1 MAAHSP
7 EPRLYEGLRLMKIA
21 GIQITI
27 DPSWFIIF
35 LLVMFS
41 LAAGYFPR
49 QFPGQSVSAYWG
61 AGVLATLLFFAS
73 ILVHELAHALMARR
87 AGIHIAEITL
97 FIFGGVARLSEEAR
111 DPKTEL
117 AIAIVGPL
125 TSFALALFFWA
136 LSHGL
141 TPGQP
146 SLGGAVLSYLTGINV
161 AVGIFNLIP
170 GFPMDGGRVLR
181 AFLWQ
186 RSGSLTRATRTASNV
201 GQGFAVVLM
210 VFGALQIF
218 SGSLMGGLW
227 LIFIG
232 MFLRG
237 LARQGYEDVMV
248 RQALAGVPVQDV
260 MIRDVVSVSPHVS
273 VSSLLSEYFLRYG
286 YHGFP
291 VRQNGT
297 VSGVVSLEEVRHV
310 PEDERS
316 MTMVAQIMRPLNESM
331 MIAPQASL
339 MDALTKMVH
348 EGIGRLLVMQDASMR
363 GMLTRTGLLRFLEIR
378 HVLGAQAAEEK
389 TSALQGVST
398 EHHRTS
404 DDKPWL

>member
-1 MAAHSP
+1 
-7 EPRLYEGLRLMKIA
+7 MKIA

-27 DPSWFIIF
+27 DPSWFVIF
-35 LLVMFS
+35 MLVMFS

-49 QFPGQSVSAYWG
+49 QFPGQSVAAYWG
-61 AGVLATLLFFAS
+61 AGVLATLLFFTS

-125 TSFALALFFWA
+125 TSFALALLFWG

-141 TPGQP
+141 TTGQP
-146 SLGGAVLSYLTGINV
+146 SLVGAVFSYLTGINV

-170 GFPMDGGRVLR
+170 GFPLDGGRVLH

-201 GQGFAVVLM
+201 GQGFAFVLM
-210 VFGALQIF
+210 FFGALQIF

-227 LIFIG
+227 LMFIG

-237 LARQGYEDVMV
+237 MARRGYEDVVV

-260 MIRDVVSVSPHVS
+260 MIRDVVSVPPHVS
-273 VSSLLSEYFLRYG
+273 VSSLLGEYFLRYG

-310 PEDERS
+310 PENERS

-331 MIAPQASL
+331 TIAPQASL
-339 MDALTKMVH
+339 TDALTKMAH
-348 EGIGRLLVMQDASMR
+348 ESIGRLLVMQDASMR
-363 GMLTRTGLLRFLEIR
+363 GMITRTGLLRFLEIR
-378 HVLGAQAAEEK
+378 YVLGAQAAAEEK
-389 TSALQGVST
+389 TSALQGVGA
-398 EHHRTS
+398 EHKRTS